1 MAKNTNLDK
10 ELEAEMEGVDSD
22 ASEDEDD
29 SGDDNDFLA
38 EENPTALLTHFKQV
52 KRRVSIQ
59 RPWPGLVNLS
69 KVWLETP
76 TTMPIMRSWSSC

>member
-29 SGDDNDFLA
+29 SGDENDFRG
-38 EENPTALLTHFKQV
+38 EENPTALLTCFQQV

-59 RPWPGLVNLS
+59 RPWPGLVNWS
-69 KVWLETP
+69 KIWLETL
-76 TTMPIMRSWSSC
+76 TTMPITRSWSSC

>member
-10 ELEAEMEGVDSD
+10 ELEAEMKGVDSD

-29 SGDDNDFLA
+29 SGDNDFRA
-38 EENPTALLTHFKQV
+38 EENPTVLLTHFLQV

-59 RPWPGLVNLS
+59 RPWPGLLNLS
-69 KVWLETP
+69 KVWLETL
-76 TTMPIMRSWSSC
+76 TTMPITRNWSSC

>member
-22 ASEDEDD
+22 ASEDEDY
-29 SGDDNDFLA
+29 SGDDNDFRA
-38 EENPTALLTHFKQV
+38 EGNSTALLTHFLQV

-59 RPWPGLVNLS
+59 RPWPGLVSLS
-69 KVWLETP
+69 KVWLETL
-76 TTMPIMRSWSSC
+76 TTMPITRSWLSC